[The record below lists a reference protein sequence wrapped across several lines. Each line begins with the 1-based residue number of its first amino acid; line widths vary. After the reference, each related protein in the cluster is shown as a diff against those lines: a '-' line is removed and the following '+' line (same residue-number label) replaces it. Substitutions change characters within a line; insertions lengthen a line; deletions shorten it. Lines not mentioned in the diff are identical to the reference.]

1 MAIIVWDNKL
11 TKIYETD
18 KVEEFNEWLRLN
30 KKLIRKST
38 IFTTDTKKRK
48 VIKTILINGVNF

>member
-1 MAIIVWDNKL
+1 MAVIVWDNKL
-11 TKIYETD
+11 TKIYEAD
-18 KVEEFNEWLRLN
+18 KVEELNEWLRLN

-48 VIKTILINGVNF
+48 VIKTMLINGVNF

>member
-1 MAIIVWDNKL
+1 MAVIVWDNKL

-48 VIKTILINGVNF
+48 VIKTMLINGVNF

>member
-48 VIKTILINGVNF
+48 VIKTIIINGVNF